1 MSEISNKGHK
11 IAPCELLIMWI
22 NYSINK
28 LYYLTKQA
36 GLTMRKCIILLF
48 LYLASNCYAQ
58 IDWLPLQ
65 LGNEYQYSCGDQGYQ
80 FYVFGRITKDTI
92 VNNKTYFDF
101 SPVCSIL
108 QSFLREDSL
117 GNVYALNLFGID
129 TSFIQQPEYLI
140 APYNSQEN
148 DIWLIAKNKSDSSR
162 NIYGT
167 CFNYDS
173 SMENGK
179 TLHIKYMYLEP
190 NYGYLLFGEGVGIT
204 GWGMLDNGFFL
215 NYAKVGD
222 RVFGQYVGIN
232 ENKQSVTA
240 YRLFQNYPNPFNPS
254 TSIDYQIKQ
263 SGLVT
268 IKVYDMLGNE
278 VRTLVNEYKQAGSYS
293 LNFNAGNLSSGVYL
307 YRITAGGYTAS
318 RKMILVK

>member
-1 MSEISNKGHK
+1 MKKLVLISFVF
-11 IAPCELLIMWI
+11 ISL
-22 NYSINK
+22 
-28 LYYLTKQA
+28 
-36 GLTMRKCIILLF
+36 
-48 LYLASNCYAQ
+48 NCFAQ

-65 LGNEYQYSCGDQGYQ
+65 IGNEYQYSCGDQGYQ
-80 FYVFGRITKDTI
+80 FYVFGRIIKDTI
-92 VNNKTYFDF
+92 ANNKTYFDF
-101 SPVCSIL
+101 SPVCSLL

-117 GNVYALNLFGID
+117 GNVYALNLPFID
-129 TSFIQQPEYLI
+129 SSYVQQPEYLI
-140 APYNSQEN
+140 APYNSKQG
-148 DIWLIAKNKSDSSR
+148 DGWLIAKNISDSSR
-162 NIYGT
+162 NIYGS

-190 NYGYLLFGEGVGIT
+190 NHGYFIFWESMGIT

-215 NYAKVGD
+215 NYARVGD
-222 RVFGQYVGIN
+222 RIFGQYVGIN
-232 ENKQSVTA
+232 EKSPAANGSML
-240 YRLFQNYPNPFNPS
+240 RQNYPNPFNPS

-278 VRTLVNEYKQAGSYS
+278 VRTLVNEYKQAGNYT
-293 LNFNAGNLSSGVYL
+293 LNFNAGSLSSGVYL
-307 YRITAGGYTAS
+307 CRITAGGYTAA